1 MVVLL
6 LGAAIG
12 IGAANVVV
20 YSRYK
25 KYVSETHDIINKM
38 NHDADMAL
46 KRVNSIGS
54 LESVQNY
61 ISSINKDNT
70 K

>member
-1 MVVLL
+1 MVSLV

-12 IGAANVVV
+12 IGAANIAV

-25 KYVSETHDIINKM
+25 KYISETRDIIDKM
-38 NHDADMAL
+38 NHDADRAL
-46 KRVNSIGS
+46 KKVNSIGS
-54 LESVQNY
+54 LASVQNY
-61 ISSINKDNT
+61 IDSINKNST

>member
-6 LGAAIG
+6 L
-12 IGAANVVV
+12 GAANVVV